1 MVHDGPEVIT
11 KANILLPILIIRTI
25 VQSLIRLS
33 YNFKMTSAISSA
45 LNLLTLLSCDFVKRN
60 FLADIVKVQ
69 GPNASISDICATEL
83 VEPGVLRVI
92 IIFTYLPWVGGNVYV
107 SADVVLPIVAP
118 ENTGRQV
125 VPVPSV

>member
-1 MVHDGPEVIT
+1 MIT

-45 LNLLTLLSCDFVKRN
+45 LNLLTPLSCDFVKRN

-83 VEPGVLRVI
+83 VEP
-92 IIFTYLPWVGGNVYV
+92 VYFE
-107 SADVVLPIVAP
+107 L
-118 ENTGRQV
+118 
-125 VPVPSV
+125 